1 MNTQVLGISVDHVPC
16 LQAWAES
23 LGGINY
29 PLLSDFW
36 PHGEVATMYGV
47 LRSEGYTERTIVVI
61 DKDGIIRYIDIHDIN
76 DRPDNEEVRKVLRQL
91 EAEDWSQASLSNA
104 AQTATAAAA
113 AAEAAEA
120 AEATAKAD
128 ETAAAAG
135 VYFEEPAEAEIPQ
148 SEITLYCATWCKD
161 CKKARAW
168 LDERG
173 LKYVEVD
180 IDYNKAAR
188 IQVRQWGNGFLITP
202 VIQVGDTIVV
212 DFNVPKL
219 EEALNKLN
227 RA

>member
-36 PHGEVATMYGV
+36 PHGEVAKMYGV
-47 LRSEGYTERTIVVI
+47 LRSEGHSERAILVI
-61 DKDGIIRYIDIHDIN
+61 DKAGIIRYIDIHNID

-91 EAEDWSQASLSNA
+91 EAEAWSQASLANA
-104 AQTATAAAA
+104 AQTAAAKAEADAAAA
-113 AAEAAEA
+113 LI
-120 AEATAKAD
+120 AD
-128 ETAAAAG
+128 AAAAAG
-135 VYFEEPAEAEIPQ
+135 VYFEEPEEGEVPQ

-161 CKKARAW
+161 CKKAKAW

-202 VIQVGDTIVV
+202 VIQVGETVVV